1 MKVRNNGTIID
12 IKDLVESITERNSRR
27 YAFLEL
33 LEPAEV
39 FTDDEE
45 STEQDMRELF
55 GKSDF
60 GEELLFEM
68 CKAGCNKD
76 LEILCRFN
84 ETRRKVGED
93 TVTAIKG
100 DSADRLVFDKEGR
113 WVAVLTPKWWT
124 LKVAIWKLK

>member
-1 MKVRNNGTIID
+1 MRNNGTIID
-12 IKDLVESITERNSRR
+12 IKDLVESIVERNSRR

-45 STEQDMRELF
+45 STEQEMRELF

-60 GEELLFEM
+60 GEDLLFEM
-68 CKAGCNKD
+68 CKAGSNKN
-76 LEILCRFN
+76 LEIHCLFN
-84 ETRRKVGED
+84 ETRRKVGEE

-100 DSADRLVFDKEGR
+100 EPADRLVFDKEGI
-113 WVAVLTPKWWT
+113 WVAVITLKWRT